1 MSQPTKDS
9 QAKLVKKAI
18 RSIAAY
24 RQPDG
29 TFDFVPLTGNVDP
42 KRELAF
48 EIAATPPAYKFGV
61 QIGTK
66 VLPLGLQWPSEPV
79 RDWQALAD
87 KVAAEYY
94 AEREREAQKEKQC
107 RTIEKARKA
116 LLTATPREDDNFS
129 FAAERETFVTPNRFV
144 ALQALN
150 QGGKFLDVVRDAA
163 GNLWYRFGDPE
174 GTLRDNLCP
183 SCGNDDVIEVSDST
197 HKLLVHRVCR
207 SQSCN
212 FRWAKDTPQRCPRCG
227 HRELS
232 VVPEGNEVYISCHN
246 RSSCTW
252 HEKLGRLPR
261 VPANMHDAERIAVGV
276 NDVEDYVET

>member
-24 RQPDG
+24 RREDG
-29 TFDFVPLTGNVDP
+29 SFDFVPLTGNVDP
-42 KRELAF
+42 KRDLAF
-48 EIAATPPAYKFGV
+48 EIAAAQSAHKFGV

-66 VLPLGLQWPSEPV
+66 VLPLGLQWPSEPA

-87 KVAAEYY
+87 KVAAEHY
-94 AEREREAQKEKQC
+94 AEREREAQKEKQ
-107 RTIEKARKA
+107 RTAMEKARKA

-144 ALQALN
+144 ALRAQN
-150 QGGKFLDVVRDAA
+150 QGGNFLDLIRDAA
-163 GNLWYRFGDPE
+163 GELWYRFGDPE
-174 GTLRDNLCP
+174 GVLRDTICP
-183 SCGNDDVIEVSDST
+183 SCGSEKIADISDGGVPYRMCHGCS
-197 HKLLVHRVCR
+197 
-207 SQSCN
+207 
-212 FRWAKDTPQRCPRCG
+212 FRWA
-227 HRELS
+227 RE
-232 VVPEGNEVYISCHN
+232 VP
-246 RSSCTW
+246 SSCPVCHQHDKFSTI
-252 HEKLGRLPR
+252 EDGRDVYLKCCFFKQKLGNLPR